1 MKRKFNVTVDG
12 KTYTVEVEEVHE
24 KGEVPSQVSPPK
36 ARLSVRKRTVSPRAP
51 VGDGVIIAPLPGVVS
66 DLRVSE
72 GDSVDAGAVLLVLE
86 AQAGV
91 EGLEDVVAREKRGSG
106 LQGSRCEASGEL
118 QEGPDRIE
126 DPGIH
131 SWNALEL
138 GIAEAV
144 ELLEGKA

>member
-36 ARLSVRKRTVSPRAP
+36 SWLSVRKRTVSPRAP

-66 DLRVSE
+66 DLRVSK

-86 AQAGV
+86 AMKM
-91 EGLEDVVAREKRGSG
+91 ENE
-106 LQGSRCEASGEL
+106 
-118 QEGPDRIE
+118 
-126 DPGIH
+126 IH
-131 SWNALEL
+131 SPS
-138 GIAEAV
+138 GGVV
-144 ELLEGKA
+144 EEVYIEIGEQVGRGARLVKVS